1 MDMTKEGGR
10 IAREAAS
17 REPRPGEYLAWRVG
31 GEEYG
36 LDIRKVQIRKV
47 QEIRSYEAPT
57 RIPQAPAHLKGVVN
71 LRGVIV
77 PVVDLRL
84 RLGREAQYTASTVV
98 IVLSVDRRVAGIVV
112 DSVSDVVD
120 LAPEA
125 IRPPP
130 ELAGQD
136 GPRFITG
143 VANVGERMLL
153 LADMDAL
160 LADTLG
166 AA

>member
-36 LDIRKVQIRKV
+36 LDIRKV

>member
-17 REPRPGEYLAWRVG
+17 REPLPGEYLAWRVG

-36 LDIRKVQIRKV
+36 IDILNV

-57 RIPQAPAHLKGVVN
+57 RIPSAPAYLKGVVN

-84 RLGREAQYTASTVV
+84 KLGRDAEYTASTVV
-98 IVLSVDRRVAGIVV
+98 IVLTVQRRVAGIVV

-120 LAPEA
+120 LAQDA

-130 ELAGQD
+130 ELSGTS

-153 LADMDAL
+153 LADLDAL

-166 AA
+166 ASA